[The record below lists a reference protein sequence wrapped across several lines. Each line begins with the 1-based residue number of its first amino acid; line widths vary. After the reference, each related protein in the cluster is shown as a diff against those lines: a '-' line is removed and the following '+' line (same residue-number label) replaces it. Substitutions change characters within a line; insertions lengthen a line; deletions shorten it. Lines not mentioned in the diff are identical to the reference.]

1 VLSQFARDPGSC
13 TKSFDIEFYLQMKTA
28 AARFTTSG
36 STSKYPEQYIYK
48 YLDKDIDDI
57 ICYVYLDDSP
67 KQQWHIALTQ

>member
-1 VLSQFARDPGSC
+1 
-13 TKSFDIEFYLQMKTA
+13 MKTA